1 MLFIAMWISRYSIV
15 ESMHT
20 KDNKDLNR
28 LLMCS
33 IIIIKK
39 NKKEYKK
46 SLLVLPT
53 LIGKDLHGQ
62 GARSHLIKSILT

>member
-53 LIGKDLHGQ
+53 LIGIHCTDW
-62 GARSHLIKSILT
+62 S

>member
-1 MLFIAMWISRYSIV
+1 MLFIAMWISRHSIV

-20 KDNKDLNR
+20 KDNKHLNR

-46 SLLVLPT
+46 SLLVR
-53 LIGKDLHGQ
+53 Q
-62 GARSHLIKSILT
+62 HL